1 VIHGKLDNILPFEHS
16 EQLFAA
22 INLHKLSLWVEDAN
36 HNDLSSV
43 AGEKYGKTLREF
55 ADLVSQ
61 N

>member
-22 INLHKLSLWVEDAN
+22 INLHKFSLWVEDAN

-43 AGEKYGKTLREF
+43 AG
-55 ADLVSQ
+55 
-61 N
+61 